1 MAVQLHG
8 GQAGSG
14 ADAWFRPLFE
24 GNGLAMLA
32 CDAQS
37 LRVLDLNQ
45 AMVEQFGH
53 GRAAL
58 LGMHLPELLAAQ
70 DGAAGPFGRV
80 HRFLHADG
88 SARQVLPQP
97 WPVGAAGRAADTDA
111 DGAHGGLVLVALQ
124 DVTFLVDEQA
134 RLMDDQDELRRA
146 QALGLIGNWRW
157 DGGRGAVLAASP
169 EGYRILGFP
178 PGDLPVGPRDVLARI
193 HIEDRAAVLAA
204 RRRALAEPERHVDLQ
219 FRMVQ
224 PDGELRWV
232 HVVAEVRR
240 DGAGPPALSGLVQDI
255 TARRGVEEDVMRLAY
270 YDTLTGLPNRNL
282 FERHCR
288 ARLAQLGR
296 DRLACLIVD
305 LVHFRDVNY
314 ALTHLYGDLLLAL
327 VADRLGA
334 LIDGA
339 GLLARVDARFTIL
352 LEDADEARARH
363 WAARIHEV
371 LEAPFSVVGIW
382 CALGARIGVALAPSQ
397 GRDYHTLL
405 RKADIALYQAAQ
417 AGRNTAVYD
426 AGIDPHTP
434 GRLSLVGD
442 FRAAIEDGQLRLFCQ
457 PKVDIRSR
465 QIVGAEALVRW
476 WHPEKGCIAPESFV
490 PLLESTELIHLLT
503 GHMLEGAVAQCEAWR
518 SEGVL
523 LPIAVN
529 LSARDVGVLALSE
542 QLRALLE
549 RHGSRAGMIGLEVTE
564 SSLMS
569 NPTAGIAELQRLSAM
584 GFRLYVDDFGTG
596 YSSLSYLSRLPV
608 DVIKIDHAFTMKM
621 IDDPRAAAIVKS
633 TIHLA
638 HDLGMEVVAEGVSE
652 RRIWDALQALG
663 CDEAQGYY
671 IAPPLPAEDLLAWAR
686 SSPYSLRGERA
697 TA

>member
-8 GQAGSG
+8 GQGDIG
-14 ADAWFRPLFE
+14 PDAWYRPLFE

-32 CDAQS
+32 CDPSS

-53 GRAAL
+53 ARPAL
-58 LGMHLPELLAAQ
+58 LGVRLPELLAAP
-70 DGAAGPFGRV
+70 DDVAGPFGRV
-80 HRFLHADG
+80 HRLLHADG

-97 WPVGAAGRAADTDA
+97 WPIRARARGEDDAAD
-111 DGAHGGLVLVALQ
+111 GGLVLVALQ
-124 DVTFLVDEQA
+124 DVTFLVAEQA
-134 RLMDDQDELRRA
+134 RLLDNQDELQRA

-169 EGYRILGFP
+169 EACRILGFQP
-178 PGDLPVGPRDVLARI
+178 AAAPVRSGDVLARI

-204 RRRALAEPERHVDLQ
+204 RRRALAAPERHIDVQ

-270 YDTLTGLPNRNL
+270 HDTLTGLPNRNL

-296 DRLACLIVD
+296 PDRLACLIVD

-352 LEDADEARARH
+352 LEDADEAQARS

-371 LEAPFSVVGIW
+371 LEAPFAVVGIS

-426 AGIDPHTP
+426 AVIDPHTP

-518 SEGVL
+518 SQGVL

-569 NPTAGIAELQRLSAM
+569 NPSAGIAELQRLSAM

-671 IAPPLPAEDLLAWAR
+671 IAPPLPAEELLAWAR
-686 SSPYSLRGERA
+686 SSPYSLRGEHVSA
-697 TA
+697 